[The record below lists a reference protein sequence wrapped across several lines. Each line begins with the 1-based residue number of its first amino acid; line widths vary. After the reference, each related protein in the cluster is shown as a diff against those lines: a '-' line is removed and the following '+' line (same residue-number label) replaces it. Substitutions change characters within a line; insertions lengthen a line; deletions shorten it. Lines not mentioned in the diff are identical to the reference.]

1 MAINL
6 TGSTERLGAHKSSG
20 RPRLLPKGHLANL
33 LLTLT
38 LLLASFAGQAS
49 LLTSVDRR
57 QVSDADLLIL
67 KVRLENAGTN
77 TAPDFSVLEQDFEI
91 VSINGPQSTSRTSI
105 INGNTTAE
113 VYVLWELSLRA
124 RRLGQLIVPSLFV
137 GNQQSSPIVVN
148 VVRQTAEMQ
157 RQTSQY
163 VFFETTVDTQD
174 TYVQGQILYTVKL
187 FYVDAVSGDF
197 PPPPALTDAVIEAIE
212 GEQRY
217 ETLVNNRRYYVL
229 EKRYAIFPQKSG
241 ELIIPRETF
250 AGSRGSNRFFSTGE
264 RVMAISNPHT
274 INVKAK
280 PASFPDANWLP
291 AKGLALTEGWSQTPP
306 TFTVGE
312 PINRTLTL
320 IVDGVAGSLLP
331 PMTPLTLDKA
341 KTYED
346 PPTVTE
352 ATTTNGIVATQTYTI
367 GIVPTAAGTLEL
379 PAIRLYWWN
388 TETDALAYSE
398 LPAASFTVKASTST
412 PASIPSLTPVVPPA
426 AVAAASNASSQPQNR
441 WALISHVL
449 VVVFALLWLIT
460 LGLWWRSR
468 QTHSQ
473 SGKPETPSIATPNTA
488 PLTQL
493 THACRQGQAS
503 AARQALFLWG
513 IEQDPSINS
522 LLELGLHL
530 QSPAL
535 ITEIDNLE
543 RSIYAEGNHEDWDGS
558 ALLNIVKSLRQ
569 RPKTPKQQTSLVPTM
584 NPSGG
589 R

>member
-6 TGSTERLGAHKSSG
+6 TGSTERLGAHKSFG

-137 GNQQSSPIVVN
+137 GNHQSSPIVVN

-522 LLELGLHL
+522 LHELGLHL

>member
-6 TGSTERLGAHKSSG
+6 TGSTERLGAHKSFG

-137 GNQQSSPIVVN
+137 GNHQSSPIVVN

-426 AVAAASNASSQPQNR
+426 AVAAASNASPQPQNR

-522 LLELGLHL
+522 LHELGLHL

>member
-6 TGSTERLGAHKSSG
+6 TGSTESLGAHKSSS
-20 RPRLLPKGHLANL
+20 RSRFQPQARLANL
-33 LLTLT
+33 LLALT
-38 LLLASFAGQAS
+38 LLLTSFASVAS
-49 LLTSVDRR
+49 LTTSVDRR
-57 QVSDADLLIL
+57 QVSDADLLVL

-91 VSINGPQSTSRTSI
+91 ISVKGPQSTSRTSI

-124 RRLGQLIVPSLFV
+124 RRLGQLIVPSLYA
-137 GNQQSSPIVVN
+137 GRDRSSPIVVE
-148 VVRQTAEMQ
+148 VVRQTAEMR
-157 RQTSQY
+157 RQASQY
-163 VFFETTVDTQD
+163 VFFETTVDRQE
-174 TYVQGQILYTVKL
+174 TYVQGQLLYTVKL

-197 PPPPALTDAVIEAIE
+197 PAPPALGDAVIEPLG

-229 EKRYAIFPQKSG
+229 EKRYAIYPQKSG
-241 ELIIPRETF
+241 ELTIPRETF

-274 INVKAK
+274 INVQPK

-291 AKGLALTEGWSQTPP
+291 AKGLVLTDAWSQTPP
-306 TFTVGE
+306 NFTVGE

-320 IVDGVAGSLLP
+320 TVEGVAGSLLP
-331 PMTPLTLDKA
+331 PMPPLTIDNA

-352 ATTTNGIVATQTYTI
+352 AATTNGIVATQTYTI
-367 GIVPTAAGTLEL
+367 GIVPTAAGSLEL

-412 PASIPSLTPVVPPA
+412 PTSTPSLTPVVPPA
-426 AVAAASNASSQPQNR
+426 AVAAASNASPQPQSR

-468 QTHSQ
+468 QTHRQ

-522 LLELGLHL
+522 LHELGLHL

-535 ITEIDNLE
+535 ITEINNLE
-543 RSIYAEGNHEDWDGS
+543 RSIYAEGNHEEWDGS
-558 ALLNIVKSLRQ
+558 ALLNIVKTLRQ
-569 RPKTPKQQTSLVPTM
+569 RPKTPKQQTSLMPTM
-584 NPSGG
+584 NPGG

>member
-426 AVAAASNASSQPQNR
+426 AVAAASNASPQPQNR

-522 LLELGLHL
+522 LHELGLHL

>member
-6 TGSTERLGAHKSSG
+6 TGSTERLGAHKSFG

-137 GNQQSSPIVVN
+137 GNHQSSPIVVN

-187 FYVDAVSGDF
+187 FYIDAVSGDF

-426 AVAAASNASSQPQNR
+426 AVAAASNASPQPQNR

-522 LLELGLHL
+522 LHELGLHL
-530 QSPAL
+530 QRPAL

>member
-1 MAINL
+1 M
-6 TGSTERLGAHKSSG
+6 
-20 RPRLLPKGHLANL
+20 
-33 LLTLT
+33 
-38 LLLASFAGQAS
+38 
-49 LLTSVDRR
+49 
-57 QVSDADLLIL
+57 
-67 KVRLENAGTN
+67 
-77 TAPDFSVLEQDFEI
+77 
-91 VSINGPQSTSRTSI
+91 
-105 INGNTTAE
+105 
-113 VYVLWELSLRA
+113 
-124 RRLGQLIVPSLFV
+124 
-137 GNQQSSPIVVN
+137 
-148 VVRQTAEMQ
+148 VRQTAEMQ

-426 AVAAASNASSQPQNR
+426 AVAAASNASPQPQNR

-522 LLELGLHL
+522 LHELGLHL

>member
-426 AVAAASNASSQPQNR
+426 AVAAASNASPQPQNR

>member
-137 GNQQSSPIVVN
+137 GNHQSSPIVVN

-522 LLELGLHL
+522 LHELGLHL

-535 ITEIDNLE
+535 IIEIDNLE

>member
-6 TGSTERLGAHKSSG
+6 TGSTERLGTHKSTS
-20 RPRLLPKGHLANL
+20 RPRLRPQARLANL
-33 LLTLT
+33 LLALT
-38 LLLASFAGQAS
+38 LLLTSFGAQAS
-49 LLTSVDRR
+49 LTTSVDRR
-57 QVSDADLLIL
+57 QISDADLLVL

-91 VSINGPQSTSRTSI
+91 ISVKGPQSTSRTSI

-124 RRLGQLIVPSLFV
+124 RRLGQLIVPALDA
-137 GNQQSSPIVVN
+137 GRDRSSPIVIN
-148 VVRQTAEMQ
+148 VVRQTAEMR
-157 RQTSQY
+157 RQASQY
-163 VFFETTVDTQD
+163 VFFETSVDRQD
-174 TYVQGQILYTVKL
+174 TYVQGQLLYTVKL
-187 FYVDAVSGDF
+187 FYIDAVSGDF
-197 PPPPALTDAVIEAIE
+197 PAPPTLSDALIEPLG

-217 ETLVNNRRYYVL
+217 EALVNNRRYYVL
-229 EKRYAIFPQKSG
+229 EKRYAIYPQKSG
-241 ELIIPRETF
+241 ELTIPRETF

-274 INVKAK
+274 INVKPK

-291 AKGLALTEGWSQTPP
+291 AKGLVLTEAWGQTPP

-320 IVDGVAGSLLP
+320 TVEGVAGSLLP
-331 PMTPLTLDKA
+331 PMSPLTLVNA

-346 PPTVTE
+346 PPTITE
-352 ATTTNGIVATQTYTI
+352 AATPNGIVATQTYTI
-367 GIVPTAAGTLEL
+367 GIVPTAAGTLAL

-388 TETDALAYSE
+388 TESDALAYSE

-426 AVAAASNASSQPQNR
+426 AVATASNASPQPHNS
-441 WALISHVL
+441 WAQISNVL

-468 QTHSQ
+468 QTNRQ
-473 SGKPETPSIATPNTA
+473 TGKPQAPATTTPDTVPFTE
-488 PLTQL
+488 LTR
-493 THACRQGQAS
+493 ACRQGEAS

-522 LLELGLHL
+522 LHELGLQL

-543 RSIYAEGNHEDWDGS
+543 RSIYAEGNHEDWDGR
-558 ALLNIVKSLRQ
+558 ALLNIVKTLRQ
-569 RPKTPKQQTSLVPTM
+569 RPKTPQQQTSLMATL
-584 NPSGG
+584 NPGG

>member
-137 GNQQSSPIVVN
+137 GNHQSSPIVVN

-522 LLELGLHL
+522 LHELGLHL

>member
-137 GNQQSSPIVVN
+137 GNHQSSPIVVN

-426 AVAAASNASSQPQNR
+426 AVAATSNASPQPQNR

-522 LLELGLHL
+522 LHELGLHL

>member
-426 AVAAASNASSQPQNR
+426 AVAAASNASPQPQNR

-522 LLELGLHL
+522 LHELGLHL

-543 RSIYAEGNHEDWDGS
+543 RSIYAEGNHEDWDGR
-558 ALLNIVKSLRQ
+558 ALLDIVKTLRQ
-569 RPKTPKQQTSLVPTM
+569 RPKTPQQQTSLMATL
-584 NPSGG
+584 NPGG

>member
-137 GNQQSSPIVVN
+137 GNHQSSPIVVN

-426 AVAAASNASSQPQNR
+426 AVAAASNASPQPQNR

-522 LLELGLHL
+522 LHELGLHL